1 MSSLVVLSLLNCW
14 APNFFLDLLLTL
26 NPPLIWINCLL
37 TKNCR
42 NMRVTATVVQ
52 TTPQSLFLCFIGLI
66 SLESK
71 SLKSFEIK
79 RRSQAFQGTV
89 LAIVPLRNEPVIWSE
104 AMWKMHE
111 CIELKSKRH
120 TGLRSIYFWK

>member
-1 MSSLVVLSLLNCW
+1 
-14 APNFFLDLLLTL
+14 
-26 NPPLIWINCLL
+26 
-37 TKNCR
+37 
-42 NMRVTATVVQ
+42 MRVTATVVQ

-89 LAIVPLRNEPVIWSE
+89 LAIVPLRNEPVI
-104 AMWKMHE
+104 
-111 CIELKSKRH
+111 
-120 TGLRSIYFWK
+120 